1 MKTDDQGDGFGGL
14 VVVVAPLALGSEE
27 SRTGTG
33 PTTRKAMTALGK
45 EGKVVEQTGKHPRS
59 QVGDWGR

>member
-1 MKTDDQGDGFGGL
+1 M
-14 VVVVAPLALGSEE
+14 VVWWWWLHWHWAA
-27 SRTGTG
+27 RTGTG
-33 PTTRKAMTALGK
+33 PTIRKAMTALGKEGKEGK